1 MAKFEAP
8 VALFDLCG
16 LVHIGNYL
24 VVFPFDGDSP
34 TYSLERSLILTGELD
49 VMELASLDQYQNIY
63 LGANHLIP
71 GGGGGVWF
79 FFSIKLFF
87 SFQQK
92 NALISKLI
100 TRYYSNETFP
110 QCYFNVRPTSATLAQ
125 H

>member
-8 VALFDLCG
+8 VALFNLCG

-71 GGGGGVWF
+71 GGGGGMVFLLNQIIF
-79 FFSIKLFF
+79 FLP
-87 SFQQK
+87 
-92 NALISKLI
+92 
-100 TRYYSNETFP
+100 TRKRINI
-110 QCYFNVRPTSATLAQ
+110 
-125 H
+125 